1 MEVRDMSG
9 RAVRVSLALAF
20 GILIGGVRP
29 SSAQLAGRS
38 AEEWIKTLE
47 TPTRIASLK
56 ISDTIEAL
64 KLKPGQTIGDIGAGT
79 GLFTLP
85 MALKVKP
92 GGTVYGVD
100 IDKELVDYISEKATE
115 QGMTNVQGVLGAA
128 DDPNMPGNVDLALI
142 NDVLHHIEKRAEYL
156 KQLAAYLNP
165 GGRIAVIEFKPEQ
178 SPHKTEPALVV
189 SEEQT
194 TTWMAAAGL
203 KPVERLNLFT
213 DKYFVIYALTP

>member
-1 MEVRDMSG
+1 MFG
-9 RAVRVSLALAF
+9 RLLRVSLVVMF
-20 GILIGGVRP
+20 GIGFVGVRP
-29 SSAQLAGRS
+29 SAAQLAARS

-47 TPTRIASLK
+47 TPQRIAGLK
-56 ISDTIEAL
+56 ITETIEAL

-115 QGMTNVQGVLGAA
+115 QGMTNVQGVLGTAE
-128 DDPNMPGNVDLALI
+128 DPNMPANVDLALI

-178 SPHKTEPALVV
+178 SPHKAEPALVV

-194 TTWMAAAGL
+194 TGWMAAAGL
-203 KPVERLNLFT
+203 KPVEHINLFA
-213 DKYFVIYALTP
+213 DKYFVIYALGQ

>member
-1 MEVRDMSG
+1 MSA
-9 RAVRVSLALAF
+9 RARRVCGFIIVAVAVC
-20 GILIGGVRP
+20 GVRP
-29 SSAQLAGRS
+29 SAAQLAARS

-47 TPTRIASLK
+47 TPARIAGLK
-56 ISDTIEAL
+56 IPETIDAL

-115 QGMTNVQGVLGAA
+115 QGMTNVQGILGTAE
-128 DDPNMPGNVDLALI
+128 DPNMPANVDVALI

-165 GGRIAVIEFKPEQ
+165 GGRIAVIEFKPDQ
-178 SPHKTEPALVV
+178 SPHKAEPALVV

-194 TTWMAAAGL
+194 TAWMTAAGL
-203 KPVERLNLFT
+203 KVAERVDLFP
-213 DKYFVIYALTP
+213 DKYFVIYALAP